1 MIEMNENN
9 TFLESGSLHWKYEI
23 KIGGE
28 PFYIDFSI
36 TDVPE
41 SERETLLPLLNDML
55 TSTQKAGEEAV
66 RLLGIR
72 LKVE

>member
-1 MIEMNENN
+1 MRNEDNM
-9 TFLESGSLHWKYEI
+9 FLESGSLHWKYRI

-41 SERETLLPLLNDML
+41 DQRAVLLPLLNDMM
-55 TSTQKAGEEAV
+55 TSTQEIGTEAV
-66 RLLGIR
+66 RLLGIQ
-72 LKVE
+72 LEVE